1 MKYTVTTT
9 ENGFIEELEVYGKTY
24 QKTWIKTDCG
34 FSTDAG
40 EFHEQLVEDGIEDE
54 QLLDEIW
61 DCIDC
66 IGVVGSD
73 MYKIE
78 RELM

>member
-1 MKYTVTTT
+1 MKYAVTTT

-24 QKTWIKTDCG
+24 RMTWFETEYG
-34 FSTDAG
+34 FSSDDQ
-40 EFHEQLVEDGIEDE
+40 EFSQQLAEDGIEDDC
-54 QLLDEIW
+54 LLDEIW
-61 DCIDC
+61 NVFDSIE
-66 IGVVGSD
+66 VGGD

>member
-1 MKYTVTTT
+1 MKYAVTTT

-24 QKTWIKTDCG
+24 RKEWVETNYGFRTD
-34 FSTDAG
+34 DG
-40 EFHEQLVEDGIEDE
+40 EFNAQLEGDGIEDE

-61 DCIDC
+61 DHIDC
-66 IGVVGSD
+66 IDVGSD

-78 RELM
+78 KELM

>member
-24 QKTWIKTDCG
+24 RKEWAETDCG
-34 FSTDAG
+34 FSTDDG
-40 EFHEQLVEDGIEDE
+40 EFSEQLAEDDIEDA

-61 DCIDC
+61 DYIDC
-66 IGVVGSD
+66 INVGSD
-73 MYKIE
+73 MYKIQE
-78 RELM
+78 EFM

>member
-24 QKTWIKTDCG
+24 RMTWFETEYG
-34 FSTDAG
+34 FSSDDQ
-40 EFHEQLVEDGIEDE
+40 EFNQQLVEDGVEDE
-54 QLLDEIW
+54 QLLDELW
-61 DCIDC
+61 DCIDATD
-66 IGVVGSD
+66 IGED

-78 RELM
+78 KEFM

>member
-1 MKYTVTTT
+1 MKYAVMTT

-24 QKTWIKTDCG
+24 RMAWVETEFG
-34 FSTDAG
+34 FSSNDP
-40 EFHEQLVEDGIEDE
+40 EFNEQLVEDGIEDA

-61 DCIDC
+61 DVFDSID
-66 IGVVGSD
+66 IGSD

-78 RELM
+78 REFM

>member
-9 ENGFIEELEVYGKTY
+9 ENGFIEELEFEGKTY
-24 QKTWIKTDCG
+24 REEWFETACG
-34 FSTDAG
+34 FSTNDG
-40 EFHEQLVEDGIEDE
+40 EFHEQLAEDGIEDE

-61 DCIDC
+61 GVFDCEDI
-66 IGVVGSD
+66 GSD

-78 RELM
+78 RDLI

>member
-9 ENGFIEELEVYGKTY
+9 ENGFIEELEFEGKTY
-24 QKTWIKTDCG
+24 KKEWIETDYG
-34 FSTDAG
+34 FSTDDG
-40 EFHEQLVEDGIEDE
+40 EFNEQLAEDGIEDE

-61 DCIDC
+61 DVFDGND
-66 IGVVGSD
+66 IGGD

-78 RELM
+78 RECM